1 MSIQIVMPRAGLTMV
16 EGTIGQWKAAE
27 GSKVNRGDVIM
38 EYENEKNTIEYEALE
53 NGILHIIAK
62 EGETIPV
69 GGLIGQLAESQ
80 EEYAAL
86 LQGTAVSAET
96 PAAPEKE
103 AEASA
108 AAAPAEGVVEI
119 VMPRAGLTMVEGT
132 ITEWKV
138 AEGTQVNKGD
148 VVMEYENEKNA
159 IEYEIVHGGFLH
171 IVAPA
176 GETVKVGEPIAYV
189 AESKAAYDSIAVGG
203 APGAAGA
210 SVEAPAVVHAAS
222 SASAPAAPVVSSRS
236 ADGFVRASGLA
247 RKMAQEAGIEIG
259 DVPPS
264 GGDGTRVVAKDV
276 TAYLEAL
283 KQTPAAAAVPADAD
297 EITATPWTGV
307 RKVIARNMFNSL
319 QQSAQCTSICE
330 VDVTE
335 LLKLRKEL
343 AEQQEFLGC
352 KITVNDLLCMAMV
365 KVLKKHPLIN
375 ATFDGSTLYSH
386 KHVNLTVAVA
396 TENGL
401 MVPVVKH
408 ADAMTL
414 TELSMAIKD
423 LGSRARDRKLVDGE
437 QSGGTFTVSNVGM
450 FPTDFATPIINPPEV
465 GIMGFGRST
474 TKPACVKGEIV
485 PRDMMYTYLTFD
497 HRVIDGLEVGRIQK
511 DVQTLLEN
519 PTLILA

>member
-16 EGTIGQWKAAE
+16 EGTISQWTVAE

-69 GGLIGQLAESQ
+69 GGLIGQLAENQ
-80 EEYAAL
+80 AEYDAL
-86 LQGTAVSAET
+86 LGSSDMPSAVPST
-96 PAAPEKE
+96 PAA
-103 AEASA
+103 A
-108 AAAPAEGVVEI
+108 AEGVMEI
-119 VMPRAGLTMVEGT
+119 AMPRAGLTMVEGT
-132 ITEWKV
+132 ITEWKA
-138 AEGTQVNKGD
+138 AEGAQVNKGD

-159 IEYEIVHGGFLH
+159 IEYEIVHGGWLH

-176 GETVKVGEPIAYV
+176 GETVKVGDPIAYV
-189 AESKAAYDSIAVGG
+189 AESKAAYDSIVAGG
-203 APGAAGA
+203 TPAAAGVPA
-210 SVEAPAVVHAAS
+210 KAPAVEHA
-222 SASAPAAPVVSSRS
+222 SASPASATAAPVASRM

-283 KQTPAAAAVPADAD
+283 KQKPAAVAVSADED

-365 KVLKKHPLIN
+365 KVLKKHPMIN

>member
-16 EGTIGQWKAAE
+16 EGTISQWTVAE

-38 EYENEKNTIEYEALE
+38 EYENEKNTIEYKTLE

-69 GGLIGQLAESQ
+69 GGLIGQLAENQ
-80 EEYAAL
+80 AEYDAL
-86 LQGTAVSAET
+86 LWNSDMLSEAPPSAPVAAAET
-96 PAAPEKE
+96 V
-103 AEASA
+103 
-108 AAAPAEGVVEI
+108 PAEGVVEI
-119 VMPRAGLTMVEGT
+119 TMPRAGLTMVEGT

-138 AEGTQVNKGD
+138 TEGAQVTKGD
-148 VVMEYENEKNA
+148 VVMEYENEKNT
-159 IEYEIVHGGFLH
+159 IEYEIVHGGWLH

-176 GETVKVGEPIAYV
+176 GETVKVGAPIAYV
-189 AESKAAYDSIAVGG
+189 AGSKAAYDSIAAGN
-203 APGAAGA
+203 AIATDGAA
-210 SVEAPAVVHAAS
+210 AVVSVVSPTAV
-222 SASAPAAPVVSSRS
+222 PAALVASRRS

-247 RKMAQEAGIEIG
+247 RKMAKEAGIEIG

-264 GGDGTRVVAKDV
+264 GGDWTRVVAKDV
-276 TAYLEAL
+276 AAYLETQKQKPTAAFAL
-283 KQTPAAAAVPADAD
+283 ADED

-319 QQSAQCTSICE
+319 QQSAQCTSVCE

-414 TELSMAIKD
+414 TELSMVIKD
-423 LGSRARDRKLVDGE
+423 LGSRARGRKLVDGE

-465 GIMGFGRST
+465 GIMGFGRSK

-519 PTLILA
+519 PILILA